1 MIKNSFKLSLIS
13 SALLLVGC
21 GGSDKKEEVVIVENS
36 LPTVSLNAVS
46 INENKPVTVKASA
59 NDSDGKIATYEWTV
73 TSEHEI
79 QLENASSA
87 EVSFTAPSVSD
98 EGDIITLNVKV
109 TDDDGAS
116 ASAETNIT
124 VANVVPMV
132 SFPTLT
138 MNEKETKTLT
148 ATIDGA
154 GDEVKNV
161 NWSIVESDSGLE
173 LSNANTPVVNISAP
187 ELRET
192 KSFTLSL
199 SVEDVDGDITSL
211 SNLITINQLTIP
223 LTISGLATDSPIKNA
238 IITVSVGGQQVDVE
252 ATADENGNYT
262 INLTLDDSDST
273 SILSIVAKGVE
284 EQANAGLISLL
295 GTVGELTNLAGDDQ
309 TLTSDESFS
318 VNVTNIST
326 AEYALAKLA
335 NEGDAIASDD
345 ELRALKSGLN
355 YDEVMTLA
363 TAIKVA
369 IDKASE
375 NPDLA
380 LPEGTSDTL
389 ELIENIEQTKD
400 YVQEVINTPEFE
412 EAQQEIY
419 EDDTLI
425 DNSGYVVPEKYY
437 VTDQDVMIFNDD
449 NTGASSRGKYTWQLT
464 DSTISINYIEPK
476 KDIVLEWIDNGDGTS
491 TQVEVSRYTKTTELK
506 RLNSSEQQDTLLVTS
521 TTVIDYLNDELTD
534 YEESNTY
541 TVTGIKEAGVSPISI
556 SSGKGYFRIP
566 SETINDVFI
575 MADEISLNENGSASF
590 KLTNADLNANLV
602 WKIENGKLELSDL
615 NNPDAGKLVYSQV
628 GATGAHKQFSREYYN
643 EGKSVPEYSITGIG
657 NIVHEQLQWNLIPG
671 VYDYDS
677 SFMGSD
683 SSKFFFVLHD
693 NGDADTV
700 SASDENENGVF
711 DPEEIFVM
719 YGSWYVNSDGT
730 LSITR
735 IRNKLTGE
743 YDVNCRKVSEQ
754 CGLFHTRIWKLTG
767 TLGTKRALFHK
778 HHFTYSNIWPEWY
791 TPADDLIQ
799 WDNREVY
806 KRDSSPIDYTKA
818 KVNKKSVRSIIGKR
832 FTELGPIKR

>member
-1 MIKNSFKLSLIS
+1 MIKTPFKLSLIS

-36 LPTVSLNAVS
+36 VPIVSLNAVS

-59 NDSDGKIATYEWTV
+59 NDSDGEIATYEWTV
-73 TSEHEI
+73 TSDHEI

-116 ASAETNIT
+116 ASAETNIS

-148 ATIDGA
+148 ATIDEA
-154 GDEVKNV
+154 GDDVKTI
-161 NWSIVESDSGLE
+161 NWSIVESNSGLE
-173 LSNANTPVVNISAP
+173 LSNANTPVVNINAP

-199 SVEDVDGDITSL
+199 SVEDIDGDITSF

-238 IITVSVGGQQVDVE
+238 IIKVSVGGQQVDVE

-273 SILSIVAKGVE
+273 AILSIVAKGVE

-295 GTVGELTNLAGDDQ
+295 GTVGELSNLAGDDN

-335 NEGDAIASDD
+335 NEGAAIASDD

-419 EDDTLI
+419 EDENLI
-425 DNSGYVVPEKYY
+425 DSSEYTIPQKYY
-437 VTDQDVMIFNDD
+437 ITNQDVMTFNSD
-449 NTGASSRGKYTWQLT
+449 NTGSSSKGTYTWQLNNA
-464 DSTISINYIEPK
+464 TISVIYTEPK
-476 KDIVLEWIDNGDGTS
+476 KSVGFELITLDDGS
-491 TQVEVSRYTKTTELK
+491 SAQVEVHSYTKSSEMK
-506 RLNSSEQQDTLLVTS
+506 RLNSSDQQDTLLVT
-521 TTVIDYLNDELTD
+521 TIRVTDYVNDELED
-534 YEESNTY
+534 YETTSTY
-541 TVTGIKEAGVSPISI
+541 TITGIKESGTTPISI
-556 SSGKGYFRIP
+556 ESGKGYFP
-566 SETINDVFI
+566 TPYENYGEVTIN
-575 MADEISLNENGSASF
+575 ADEITLNADGTASF

-602 WKIENGKLELSDL
+602 WKIENGKLELSDQ

-628 GATGAHKQFSREYYN
+628 GATGAHKQFTREYYN
-643 EGKSVPEYSITGIG
+643 EGKTVPEYSITGIG
-657 NIVHEQLQWNLIPG
+657 NIVQEPLQWNSIPG

-677 SFMGSD
+677 SFMGGD

-711 DPEEIFVM
+711 DPEEIYVM

-735 IRNKLTGE
+735 IRNKETRQ
-743 YDVNCRKVSEQ
+743 YDENCRKVSEQ
-754 CGLFHTRIWKLTG
+754 CGLYHTRIWELTG

-778 HHFTYSNIWPEWY
+778 HHFTLSNIWPEWY
-791 TPADDLIQ
+791 TPADDMII

-806 KRDSSPIDYTKA
+806 KRDSSPIDYTQA
-818 KVNKKSVRSIIGKR
+818 KVNKKSVSSTIGKR
-832 FTELGPIKR
+832 FTKLEPTKH